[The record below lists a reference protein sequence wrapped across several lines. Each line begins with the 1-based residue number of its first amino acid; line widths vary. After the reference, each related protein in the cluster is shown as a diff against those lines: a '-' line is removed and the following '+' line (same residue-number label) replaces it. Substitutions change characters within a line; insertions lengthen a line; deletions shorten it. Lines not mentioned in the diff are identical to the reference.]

1 MSKRGLRLEC
11 TRATGSDARTP
22 LGEPCVKLMEDHRA
36 DRHQIELDRH
46 TWRDSLSSPYL
57 KADDEHMD

>member
-1 MSKRGLRLEC
+1 MSKRGYVLEF
-11 TRATGSDARTP
+11 TWATGSDAGTL
-22 LGEPCVKLMEDHRA
+22 LGEPCVKLMDDHRA

-57 KADDEHMD
+57 NTDDEQMD